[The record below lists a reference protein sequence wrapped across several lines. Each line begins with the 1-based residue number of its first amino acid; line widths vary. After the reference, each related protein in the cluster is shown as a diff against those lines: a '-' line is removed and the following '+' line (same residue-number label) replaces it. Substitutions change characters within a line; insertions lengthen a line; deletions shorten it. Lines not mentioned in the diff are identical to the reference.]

1 MNKNEWI
8 PQNVYSDLFTGD
20 IDYITLRAIVK
31 YGKHSSILVT
41 KKKLKSQKLFS
52 FSHLT
57 FEEVS
62 KEMK

>member
-41 KKKLKSQKLFS
+41 KKNLKVKNFLVF
-52 FSHLT
+52 LI
-57 FEEVS
+57 
-62 KEMK
+62 